1 MTPKEPSESRARPS
15 RDVTPTSS
23 TDPAE
28 SWISVVQDKVKT
40 LDYGAVQ
47 IVVHA
52 GKVVQ
57 VERTERLRFEM
68 RPRE

>member
-1 MTPKEPSESRARPS
+1 MTSDQSSDSRRRQS
-15 RDVTPTSS
+15 RDVTPTSGPE
-23 TDPAE
+23 TAE
-28 SWISVVQDKVKT
+28 SWISVVQEKVKT

-57 VERTERLRFEM
+57 VERTERLRFEV